1 LSTLPGAQGEDVD
14 GPAGGEREHEDE
26 HVSHRHTIGP
36 EPTPDGSFD
45 ARPGSYHPYV
55 RALWKTVLG
64 ALAVGIIV
72 FSGYVYLPYYSIGP
86 GPAREVQP
94 LIRIEGHPRYE
105 SQGRFVLTSVEFA
118 QLTAFGILRAWLDPD
133 EAVVGRNVLYAP
145 GETVQ
150 QEHQRAISQMDQS
163 KLDAASV
170 VLHELTAYPKA
181 HGDGVLVEG
190 VVSGCAADGELYP
203 GDLIRSIDGT
213 SVDTRRQ
220 ASAIIQAAPSGSALR
235 FDITVDGEPQQAS
248 LVREPCGGQQDPLVG
263 VSLMNSFPFAV
274 TISSGAIGGPSAGLM
289 FALGLYDLLTPG
301 DLTGGR
307 TIAGTGE
314 IGVDGTVYPI
324 GGVGEKVVAAAA
336 DGATVFLVPTDNLAD
351 ARKAVGDR
359 SIELVPIATFADA
372 LAYLQGT

>member
-1 LSTLPGAQGEDVD
+1 
-14 GPAGGEREHEDE
+14 
-26 HVSHRHTIGP
+26 
-36 EPTPDGSFD
+36 
-45 ARPGSYHPYV
+45 V
-55 RALWKTVLG
+55 RSLWKTVLG
-64 ALAVGIIV
+64 ALAVGVIV

-94 LIRIEGHPRYE
+94 LIQIEGHPRYE

-118 QLTAFGILRAWLDPD
+118 QLTVFGILRAWLDPD

-145 GETVQ
+145 GETVL

-170 VLHELTAYPKA
+170 VLHELTTYPKA
-181 HGDGVLVEG
+181 HGDGVLVEA
-190 VVSGCAADGELYP
+190 VQPGCAADDKLFP

-213 SVDTRRQ
+213 TVDKRRQ
-220 ASAIIQAAPSGSALR
+220 ASAVIQAAPSGSTLR
-235 FDITVDGEPQQAS
+235 FGITVDGQPHQVS
-248 LVREPCGGQQDPLVG
+248 LVREPCGGQQDPHVG
-263 VSLMNSFPFAV
+263 VYLMNSFPFAI

-314 IGVDGTVYPI
+314 IGFDGTVYPI

-336 DGATVFLVPTDNLAD
+336 DHATIFLVPTDNIAD

-359 SIELVPIATFADA
+359 PIELVPIATFDDA

>member
-1 LSTLPGAQGEDVD
+1 MTKAAFAVLA
-14 GPAGGEREHEDE
+14 
-26 HVSHRHTIGP
+26 IG
-36 EPTPDGSFD
+36 
-45 ARPGSYHPYV
+45 V
-55 RALWKTVLG
+55 
-64 ALAVGIIV
+64 IV

-105 SQGRFVLTSVEFA
+105 SQGRFVLTSIEFA
-118 QLTAFGILRAWLDPD
+118 QLTAFGMLAAWLDRD
-133 EAVVGRNVLYAP
+133 DAVVGRDVLYAP

-150 QEHQRAISQMDQS
+150 QERQRSISQMDQS

-170 VLHELTAYPKA
+170 VLHELTAYPKD

-203 GDLIRSIDGT
+203 GDLIHSIDGT
-213 SVDTRRQ
+213 TVETRRQ
-220 ASAIIQAAPSGSALR
+220 ASAVIQAAPSGSTLR
-235 FDITVDGEPQQAS
+235 FDVTVDGQPEHVS
-248 LVREPCGGQQDPLVG
+248 LVREPCGERQETLVG
-263 VSLMNSFPFAV
+263 VSLMNSFPFAI

-314 IGVDGTVYPI
+314 IGADGTVYPI
-324 GGVGEKVVAAAA
+324 GGIGEKVVAAAA
-336 DGATVFLVPTDNLAD
+336 DDATVFLVPTANMAE

-359 SIELVPIATFADA
+359 SIELVPVATFDDA

>member
-1 LSTLPGAQGEDVD
+1 
-14 GPAGGEREHEDE
+14 
-26 HVSHRHTIGP
+26 
-36 EPTPDGSFD
+36 
-45 ARPGSYHPYV
+45 V
-55 RALWKTVLG
+55 RSLWKTVLG
-64 ALAVGIIV
+64 ALAIGVIV

-94 LIRIEGHPRYE
+94 LIQIEGHPRYE

-133 EAVVGRNVLYAP
+133 EAVVGRNVLNAP

-181 HGDGVLVEG
+181 HSDGVLVEA
-190 VVSGCAADGELYP
+190 VEPGCAADGKLYP
-203 GDLIRSIDGT
+203 GDLIRSIDGAT
-213 SVDTRRQ
+213 IDTRRQ
-220 ASAIIQAAPSGSALR
+220 ASATIQAAPSGSTLR
-235 FDITVDGEPQQAS
+235 FGITVDGQPHQVS
-248 LVREPCGGQQDPLVG
+248 LVREPCGGQQDPHVG
-263 VSLMNSFPFAV
+263 VYLMNSFPFTI